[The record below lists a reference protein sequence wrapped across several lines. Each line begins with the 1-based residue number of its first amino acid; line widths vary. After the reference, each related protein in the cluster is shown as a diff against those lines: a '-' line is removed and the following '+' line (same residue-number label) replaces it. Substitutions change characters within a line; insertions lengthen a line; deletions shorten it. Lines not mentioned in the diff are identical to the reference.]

1 MKLNEIDLDK
11 TLMCSH
17 IDNDGTI
24 PISLNKFFQ
33 INYAKEVMS
42 NYGEDVENS
51 DLSSGLYNTV
61 IYTDFTPN
69 DRAR

>member
-1 MKLNEIDLDK
+1 
-11 TLMCSH
+11 
-17 IDNDGTI
+17 
-24 PISLNKFFQ
+24 
-33 INYAKEVMS
+33 MS

-69 DRAR
+69 DRAREIIKEKNMKCLIIDHHESVKESIKRNWISTV

>member
-1 MKLNEIDLDK
+1 
-11 TLMCSH
+11 
-17 IDNDGTI
+17 
-24 PISLNKFFQ
+24 
-33 INYAKEVMS
+33 MS

-69 DRAR
+69 DRAREIIKEKNLPCN